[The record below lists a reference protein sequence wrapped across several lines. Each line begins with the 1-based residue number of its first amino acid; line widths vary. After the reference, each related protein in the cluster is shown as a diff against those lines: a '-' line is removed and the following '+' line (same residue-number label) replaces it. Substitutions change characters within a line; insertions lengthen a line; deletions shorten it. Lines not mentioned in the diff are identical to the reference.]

1 MNVPENIWK
10 LAQDRETAR
19 AVKNFE
25 LADQLRDQ
33 LADLGWEIFDKAGSF
48 ELREKLR
55 YTVVENLRS
64 ISPIIEPCEIA
75 IAMIVQGF
83 QEDALAAVASIRK
96 FSDAPIIL
104 LSLGEVGSLVAAVDE
119 RTVLIRVVEGSG
131 WGPAANALLQ
141 NVPSQFLVI
150 MDPSTRF
157 IGDPITPSL
166 RPLKEGIFSAVG
178 WRGGLI
184 NVEDEWRS
192 VDDVGPG
199 EVDVLFSYFIAVDRA
214 AAQEIGGFNP
224 RALYYRNA
232 DIEFSLRMRHAGG
245 RLLQMDLPLEQER
258 HHGYH
263 DVDPNF
269 REVQSKKNYDRILE
283 RFRGKNAI
291 LSPRR

>member
-1 MNVPENIWK
+1 MSIPENIWK
-10 LAQDRETAR
+10 LGEEREKAR
-19 AVKNFE
+19 QVKDFA
-25 LADQLRDQ
+25 LADRLRDQ
-33 LADLGWEIFDKAGSF
+33 LADLGWEIFDQAGSF

-64 ISPIIEPCEIA
+64 ITPIIDPCEIA

-83 QEDALAAVASIRK
+83 QEDVLATVASIRK
-96 FSDAPIIL
+96 FIDVPIIL
-104 LSLGEVGSLVAAVDE
+104 LSLDEVGPLVEIIDE
-119 RTVLIRVVEGSG
+119 KTVVIKVIEECG

-157 IGDPITPSL
+157 LGNPIAPVLTQ
-166 RPLKEGIFSAVG
+166 LKEGIFSAVG
-178 WRGGLI
+178 WKGGLI
-184 NVEDEWRS
+184 NLEDEWRS
-192 VDDVGPG
+192 VDDKGPG
-199 EVDVLFSYFIAVDRA
+199 EVDVLFSYFIAVDREA
-214 AAQEIGGFNP
+214 ALEVGGFNP

-245 RLLQMDLPLEQER
+245 RLLQMDLPLIQER

-263 DVDPNF
+263 DVDPDF
-269 REVQSKKNYDRILE
+269 REGQSKKNYDRILE

>member
-1 MNVPENIWK
+1 MNAPEEIWK
-10 LAQDRETAR
+10 LGEEREKAR
-19 AVKNFE
+19 QAKDYA
-25 LADQLRDQ
+25 LADRLRDQ
-33 LADLGWEIFDKAGSF
+33 LALLGWEIFDLAGSF

-55 YTVVENLRS
+55 YAVVENLRAMT
-64 ISPIIEPCEIA
+64 PIFAPCEIA
-75 IAMIVQGF
+75 IAMVVQGF
-83 QEDALAAVASIRK
+83 QDDAAAAVESIRQ
-96 FSDAPIIL
+96 FSDVPVVL
-104 LSLGEVGSLVAAVDE
+104 LSLGEVGSLVGIIDE
-119 RTVLIRVVEGSG
+119 RTAVIKVVEESG

-141 NVPSQFLVI
+141 NLPSRFLAI

-157 IGDPITPSL
+157 LGDPIGPVLAHL
-166 RPLKEGIFSAVG
+166 REGTFAAVG
-178 WRGGLI
+178 WKGGLI
-184 NVEDEWRS
+184 NTDDEWRS
-192 VDDVGPG
+192 VDDKGPG
-199 EVDVLFSYFIAVDRA
+199 EVDVLFSYFIVVDRQA
-214 AAQEIGGFNP
+214 ALEVGGFNA

-245 RLLQMDLPLEQER
+245 RLLQVDLPLTQDR

>member
-1 MNVPENIWK
+1 MTVPENI
-10 LAQDRETAR
+10 LRIGEEREKAR
-19 AVKNFE
+19 GAKDFA
-25 LADQLRDQ
+25 LADRLRNQ
-33 LADLGWEIFDKAGSF
+33 LADLGWEIFDQAGSF

-55 YTVVENLRS
+55 YSVVENLRS
-64 ISPIIEPCEIA
+64 ITPIIEPCEIA

-83 QEDALAAVASIRK
+83 QVDALAAVASIRQ
-96 FSDAPIIL
+96 FSDAPVIL
-104 LSLGEVGSLVAAVDE
+104 LSLNDVGPLVAAIDE
-119 RTVLIRVVEGSG
+119 KTVVIKVVEESG
-131 WGPAANALLQ
+131 WGPAANALLE

-157 IGDPITPSL
+157 IGDAIAPSL

-178 WRGGLI
+178 WKGGLI
-184 NVEDEWRS
+184 NLEDEWRS
-192 VDDVGPG
+192 VDDKGPG
-199 EVDVLFSYFIAVDRA
+199 EVDVLFSYFIAVDRQ
-214 AAQEIGGFNP
+214 AAQEVGGFNP

-245 RLLQMDLPLEQER
+245 HLLQMELPLAQER

-263 DVDPNF
+263 DVEESF
-269 REVQSKKNYDRILE
+269 RDLQSKKNYDRILE